1 MSVHLLT
8 PAAAF
13 VALVGLVPLAFV
25 LAVDRR
31 NGRARSILGLREPPP
46 RERLTLPVSVAL
58 TAVVLGL
65 AAAHPV
71 FRTEQPR
78 VARLDAEAL
87 IAVDTSRSMRA
98 SPTSRSPTR
107 LDRARRIAQEIRAA
121 LPEVPTGLGTF
132 TDRPLPLLLPTPDRD
147 AFTSVVRT
155 SLGIE
160 RPPGLQSST
169 TISSF
174 DAVAPFP
181 LEGYFATSARK
192 RLLVILTDAEST
204 GFNEAGVRK
213 SFEARPRTQVVL
225 IRIGKTGER
234 VFGPSGQPESD
245 YIPPPA
251 TGATLASFLE
261 ATRGRA
267 FDEHQIG
274 GAERAAVAAL
284 GSGPTANLGS
294 TTGRHD
300 LAPWL
305 VLAAVVPL
313 GAVLRRRN
321 L

>member
-1 MSVHLLT
+1 MNVHLLT
-8 PAAAF
+8 PAAAL
-13 VALVGLVPLAFV
+13 VALVGLVPLACV
-25 LAVDRR
+25 VAVDRR
-31 NGRARSILGLREPPP
+31 NTRARALLRLPEPAAA
-46 RERLTLPVSVAL
+46 ERLALPVAVAL
-58 TAVVLGL
+58 VAAVLGL

-78 VARLDAEAL
+78 VARLDAETF
-87 IAVDTSRSMRA
+87 IAIDTSRSMRA
-98 SPTSRSPTR
+98 SPTPRSPTR

-121 LPEVPTGLGTF
+121 LPDVPTGLGTF
-132 TDRPLPLLLPTPDRD
+132 TDRPLPLLLPTPDLD
-147 AFTSVVRT
+147 AFTAVARA

-181 LEGYFATSARK
+181 LEGYFKPAAKK

-213 SFEARPRTQVVL
+213 SFAARPRTAVVL

-251 TGATLASFLE
+251 TGATLESFLR

-267 FDEHQIG
+267 FDEHHVA
-274 GAERAAVAAL
+274 GAESAAHAAL

-313 GAVLRRRN
+313 GVVLRRRN